1 MAGCRRQREAETHA
15 GAFDNFFGTIWCREV
30 TNNMIET
37 KTMTEIR
44 DVMEANVVAVQRG
57 TPILEAIQTLITHG
71 FTGLP
76 VVDKKNHVVGIIT
89 EKDVLALAL
98 SIHNKTYDSSTTTA
112 KVEDFMTTDV
122 VTLDVNES
130 LKQLCT
136 NLMKHPFRRVPIVE
150 KEKLIGIVSR
160 KDIISYIMHLKG

>member
-1 MAGCRRQREAETHA
+1 M
-15 GAFDNFFGTIWCREV
+15 EV
-30 TNNMIET
+30 TSKMIET
-37 KTMTEIR
+37 KTTTEIR
-44 DVMEANVVAVQRG
+44 DIMEVNVVAVQRG
-57 TPILEAIQTLITHG
+57 TPILEAVQTLVTHG

-136 NLMKHPFRRVPIVE
+136 NLMKHPFRRVPITE

>member
-1 MAGCRRQREAETHA
+1 M
-15 GAFDNFFGTIWCREV
+15 EV
-30 TNNMIET
+30 ISKMIET

-57 TPILEAIQTLITHG
+57 TPILEAIQTLVTHG

-76 VVDKKNHVVGIIT
+76 VVDKKNYVVGIIT

-98 SIHNKTYDSSTTTA
+98 SIHNKTYDSGTTSA
-112 KVEDFMTTDV
+112 K
-122 VTLDVNES
+122 
-130 LKQLCT
+130 
-136 NLMKHPFRRVPIVE
+136 VPIVE

-160 KDIISYIMHLKG
+160 KDIIAYIMHIKG